1 MLKLEDKEHKIIMIN
16 ILKYLQEK
24 MVKTFQGKCGGI
36 HSRIH
41 STEIFN
47 QKKLLELK
55 MYTNCK

>member
-36 HSRIH
+36 HS

>member
-36 HSRIH
+36 HSN
-41 STEIFN
+41 TENFN
-47 QKKLLELK
+47 QMKLLELK